1 MPSVIFSVCFPLTAI
16 QQSLTLLFAV
26 WSGWI
31 HFGVERFHVARL
43 AAPVSSL
50 CFVRPS
56 LKGLAAV
63 FAGTFCFHASLPPS
77 FRCPMALS
85 SAAMSPRSR
94 ITHTVNPSRR
104 SRPCHHSCSLRTSPP
119 FGLLSSA
126 KSTLPPGS
134 STIRSGTPAQPG
146 HTHFSAMPPRR
157 FTAPTSARSM
167 SLSSGVMPLVSSRKI
182 AAARRGE

>member
-94 ITHTVNPSRR
+94 ITHTVNPRRR
-104 SRPCHHSCSLRTSPP
+104 SRSCHHSCSLRTSPP
-119 FGLLSSA
+119 FGRLS
-126 KSTLPPGS
+126 LGEEHPPAGQQYDPV
-134 STIRSGTPAQPG
+134 RHARPAGAYPFQR
-146 HTHFSAMPPRR
+146 H
-157 FTAPTSARSM
+157 
-167 SLSSGVMPLVSSRKI
+167 
-182 AAARRGE
+182 AAAALHRPDERPLHVLLQRRHASRPLS